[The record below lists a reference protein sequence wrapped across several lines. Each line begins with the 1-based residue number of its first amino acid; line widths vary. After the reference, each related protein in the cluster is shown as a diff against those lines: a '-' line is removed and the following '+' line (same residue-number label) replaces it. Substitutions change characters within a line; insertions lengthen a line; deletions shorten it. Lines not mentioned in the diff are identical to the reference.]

1 MAMTY
6 RSSQGARDGESGSQ
20 PKFHLGDKVHVGR
33 DVGIITDLGS
43 VLIQVKTT
51 DGRLRVAC
59 PWELKSAPD
68 MSSGRK

>member
-1 MAMTY
+1 MTR
-6 RSSQGARDGESGSQ
+6 RSSQGARNGVSGSQ
-20 PKFHLGDKVHVGR
+20 PKFHLGDEVHVGR

-59 PWELKSAPD
+59 PWELISTANT
-68 MSSGRK
+68 